1 MPFPEVKKKQHSCRK
16 EDKSVKYIKELR
28 DGERVACIYLCKH
41 RQSAMTKNGKPYDN
55 VTLQDKTGI
64 LDGKI
69 WDPNSG
75 GIDDFDDLDYVEVVG
90 DIVTF
95 AGALQLNIKRVRR
108 VSEGEYD
115 PADYLPVSSQDIE
128 EMYAEL
134 MQYIGSVQN
143 PYLNKM
149 LHMYFDNE
157 KFAKAFKFSSAAK
170 TVHHGFVGG
179 LLEHTL
185 SVTKLCKYYTK
196 AYPMLNY
203 DLLITASIMHDMG
216 KTREISAF
224 PMNDYTDDGQ
234 LLGHIMT

>member
-1 MPFPEVKKKQHSCRK
+1 M
-16 EDKSVKYIKELR
+16 KYINELR

-115 PADYLPVSSQDIE
+115 PSDYLPVSSRDIE

-134 MQYIGSVQN
+134 MQYINSVQN
-143 PYLNKM
+143 PYLHKM

-157 KFAKAFKFSSAAK
+157 NFAKAFKFSSAAK

-185 SVTKLCKYYTK
+185 SVTKLCEYYTK
-196 AYPMLNY
+196 AYTMLNY
-203 DLLITASIMHDMG
+203 DLLITA
-216 KTREISAF
+216 
-224 PMNDYTDDGQ
+224 
-234 LLGHIMT
+234 